1 MRSSAPDPLLVQL
14 SGHRWLVPL
23 LADLASRKGARF
35 VELIHRLGLSR
46 DSLTRTLQAA
56 AALGWVRRN
65 PGHGHPLRPEY
76 ILTEAG
82 SAAAARATIIAGAQA
97 APGLTPG
104 AAIGRSEEHTAEL
117 QSLMRITH
125 ADFCLKKKKKN
136 KN

>member
-14 SGHRWLVPL
+14 SVHRWLVPL

-35 VELIHRLGLSR
+35 VELIHRHGLSR

-56 AALGWVRRN
+56 AALGWVRRH

-82 SAAAARATIIAGAQA
+82 SAAAARAPIIAGAQA
-97 APGLTPG
+97 ALGLT
-104 AAIGRSEEHTAEL
+104 RSEAHTSEL
-117 QSLMRITH
+117 QYLMRLSY
-125 ADFCLKKKKKN
+125 DVFCQN
-136 KN
+136 KSIMPNSTVHTQ

>member
-56 AALGWVRRN
+56 AALGWVRR
-65 PGHGHPLRPEY
+65 
-76 ILTEAG
+76 
-82 SAAAARATIIAGAQA
+82 
-97 APGLTPG
+97 
-104 AAIGRSEEHTAEL
+104 SEEHTSEL
-117 QSLMRITH
+117 QSLMRISY
-125 ADFCLKKKKKN
+125 AVFCLKKKKKN
-136 KN
+136 TRHNNISRRT

>member
-1 MRSSAPDPLLVQL
+1 MRSSAPDPLLGQL
-14 SGHRWLVPL
+14 PGHRWLVPL
-23 LADLASRKGARF
+23 LAVLASRKGARV

-97 APGLTPG
+97 ALGQ
-104 AAIGRSEEHTAEL
+104 IGRAHV
-117 QSLMRITH
+117 
-125 ADFCLKKKKKN
+125 
-136 KN
+136 